1 MSVAEYFNL
10 GFGDLNI
17 LTREVDDK
25 IITNNGDDP
34 KVLATVLSTMY
45 AFTGKNPEA
54 YIYATGS
61 TELRTRMYRIGIS
74 NNLKELT
81 VFF

>member
-1 MSVAEYFNL
+1 
-10 GFGDLNI
+10 
-17 LTREVDDK
+17 
-25 IITNNGDDP
+25 
-34 KVLATVLSTMY
+34 MY